1 MVPHERRAREEG
13 EAGERQTGFDKAGA
27 QAQEAA
33 VSREYVH
40 QRLNDETSVP
50 AGHYTLLKELRLETK
65 GGEVLCVTGVGI
77 LERSC
82 CEGLYITA
90 GSGGPYAV
98 VPGYITSW
106 HCRGSE
112 TGCLYPR

>member
-1 MVPHERRAREEG
+1 
-13 EAGERQTGFDKAGA
+13 
-27 QAQEAA
+27 

-50 AGHYTLLKELRLETK
+50 AGHYTLLEELRLETK

-82 CEGLYITA
+82 CEGLYLTA
-90 GSGGPYAV
+90 GRGGPYAV
-98 VPGYITSW
+98 VPGYIISW
-106 HCRGSE
+106 HCRHSDTGLPVSE
-112 TGCLYPR
+112 VEPVQEQSARREIAAAIGRTEGIRNIEFWQ